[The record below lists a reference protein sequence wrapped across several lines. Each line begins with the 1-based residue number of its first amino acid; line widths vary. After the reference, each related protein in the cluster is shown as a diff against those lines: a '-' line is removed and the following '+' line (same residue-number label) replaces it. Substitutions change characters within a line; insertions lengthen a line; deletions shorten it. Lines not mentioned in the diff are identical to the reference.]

1 MPYAL
6 DRLNSAT
13 ESEETCPFLEK
24 ACVCRAAFSGL
35 AVSPDRARQYCTV
48 EDHDLCPLF
57 LSKVL
62 RSSQPRYCGSL
73 RNDFA
78 HK

>member
-6 DRLNSAT
+6 ERLNSAT
-13 ESEETCPFLEK
+13 RSEETCPFLEK
-24 ACVCRAAFSGL
+24 GCICRAAFSGL
-35 AVSPDRARQYCTV
+35 AVSPARTRRYCAV

-62 RSSQPRYCGSL
+62 RSSQPRYCGVLS
-73 RNDFA
+73 NDFT